1 LFRVAE
7 QMSLISDSLYLEAIA
22 AEGARRRTVDATAGQ
37 RDIEQSLNIADIA
50 DLDSPPVPADEQA
63 RGIAEWIFAGRNAAR
78 NGAAHQAFPGL
89 NWLRQPATFSD
100 REWILAIAEQFR
112 ELELGVRAGG

>member
-1 LFRVAE
+1 
-7 QMSLISDSLYLEAIA
+7 
-22 AEGARRRTVDATAGQ
+22 VDATARQ

-63 RGIAEWIFAGRNAAR
+63 RGIAGWIFAGRDS
-78 NGAAHQAFPGL
+78 AAHAEFPGL
-89 NWLRQPATFSD
+89 NWLRQPTTFSD

-112 ELELGVRAGG
+112 DMAADVPVGSAQTGSSSARS